1 MRIIIALFTLASVFL
16 FSCQKEVDYANGNNN
31 SGGGGGGGGGTQGT
45 TLVKTVSKNGTD
57 SVVTVYTYNA
67 NKKLINEK
75 ITGKSQGIDVSNE
88 YKYYRNASGII
99 TRYVQINATLAA
111 QGIDS
116 VTTMVNYNS
125 SSSRYTSTVSLI
137 TYSGFTVLDSTVFVY
152 DGSGKVTES
161 DLYLGIPLLG
171 SYDLAVKFKYVY
183 AANGNISQY
192 DIYDLTSG
200 TEEHVATTKNTFDT
214 KTSPI
219 IFNNE
224 AFAIGHPDWVSVN
237 NATKVELLDLT
248 DPTNNYTMA
257 ITYTYNGTNRPA
269 TSVNTT
275 MPGSIVDNVTYYYQ

>member
-1 MRIIIALFTLASVFL
+1 MRIIIALSALASIFL

-31 SGGGGGGGGGTQGT
+31 SGGGGGGGAQGT
-45 TLVKTVSKNGTD
+45 TLVKTVSKNGSD
-57 SVVTVYTYNA
+57 SVVTVYTYNG

-99 TRYVQINATLAA
+99 TRYVQINADLVA

-116 VTTMVNYNS
+116 VTTIVNYNS
-125 SSSRYTSTVSLI
+125 SSSRYTSTVSTI
-137 TYSGFTVLDSTVFVY
+137 TYSGFTVLDSTVFLY
-152 DGSGKVTES
+152 DAGGKVIES

-171 SYDLAVKFKYVY
+171 GYDLAVKFKYMY
-183 AANGNISQY
+183 ANGNISQY

-200 TEEHVATTKNTFDT
+200 TEEHIATTKYTFDA

-248 DPTNNYTMA
+248 DPTNNYTIA
-257 ITYTYNGTNRPA
+257 IAYAYNSANRPA

-275 MPGSIVDNVTYYYQ
+275 TPGNIVDNVTYYYQ